1 MKNITSTSEVPEVI
15 KNITSIDS
23 APNASSLTSEPT
35 LGEEIVSSRNC
46 QKLKISS
53 VLVSFSSILQ
63 NTTLNSYESSIQN
76 TEQESDQK
84 NVLDVLKSSN
94 ANISASQKNQFV
106 SNWEVRNANWI
117 LKILSLTRP
126 HHKYRIRYQLQILQ
140 RNQILI

>member
-15 KNITSIDS
+15 KNITSIDL

-53 VLVSFSSILQ
+53 VLVSFSFVLQ
-63 NTTLNSYESSIQN
+63 NTTLNSNESSIQN

-94 ANISASQKNQFV
+94 ANMSASQKNQFV
-106 SNWEVRNANWI
+106 SNWEIRNAPEF
-117 LKILSLTRP
+117 LKFF
-126 HHKYRIRYQLQILQ
+126 H
-140 RNQILI
+140 